1 VRQSRSS
8 TLDRDPVDVS
18 VVIPTRNRP
27 ALLARTLTTIRSQR
41 GVAFETIV
49 VDDGSD
55 EGLAGD
61 PALTYPDVVHVR
73 HDEPRGVS
81 AARNTGIAR
90 ARAPWVAFVDDDDLW
105 GPSKLAAQLEALAAE
120 PGAGWS
126 STSALLLD
134 EQLRI
139 RARQNAPR
147 EGLLGR
153 LLEYNVIPGGCSA
166 VVARTELVRDVGGFD
181 ESLRVLADW
190 DLWIRLAARA
200 PHVTVPR
207 PLVGYVL
214 HGGNMTTRDDGLAA
228 ELAFIRAKHAGL
240 RTEHGVGDVDDDLW
254 TEWIADVQRRSGRR
268 LEPALVYG
276 RLGVRRRRPELVARW
291 LAIAVWPGWV
301 RLRDR
306 RRCRRIPAA
315 WLAEA
320 ESWLVPVRANMLAG
334 AGAAGR

>member
-1 VRQSRSS
+1 VRETRST
-8 TLDRDPVDVS
+8 TLDPAPVEVS
-18 VVIPTRNRP
+18 VVVPTRNRR
-27 ALLARTLTTIRSQR
+27 ALLARTLTTIRAQR
-41 GVAFETIV
+41 GVALETIV

-55 EGLAGD
+55 DDRLADDPVLAG
-61 PALTYPDVVHVR
+61 PDVVYVR
-73 HDEPRGVS
+73 HDEARGVS

-90 ARAPWVAFVDDDDLW
+90 ARASWVAFVDDDDLW
-105 GPSKLAAQLEALAAE
+105 APSKLAAQLEALAAE
-120 PGAGWS
+120 PEAGWS

-134 EQLRI
+134 ERLRI

-147 EGLLGR
+147 DRLLDR

-166 VVARTELVRDVGGFD
+166 VVARTELVREAGGFD

-214 HGGNMTTRDDGLAA
+214 HGGNMTTRDDGLAD
-228 ELAFIRAKHAGL
+228 ELASIRAKHAGL
-240 RTEHGVGDVDDDLW
+240 RAEHGVADVDDDLW

-276 RLGVRRRRPELVARW
+276 RLGVRKRRPELVARGM
-291 LAIAVWPGWV
+291 AIAVWPGWV

-320 ESWLVPVRANMLAG
+320 ESWLVPVRTDALAG
-334 AGAAGR
+334 GAR

>member
-1 VRQSRSS
+1 VRETCSS
-8 TLDRDPVDVS
+8 TLDRAAVDVS
-18 VVIPTRNRP
+18 VVVPTRDRR
-27 ALLARTLTTIRSQR
+27 ALLARTLATIRSQR
-41 GVAFETIV
+41 DVALETIV
-49 VDDGSD
+49 VDDGSRD
-55 EGLAGD
+55 DALGSD
-61 PALTYPDVVHVR
+61 PALDHPDVVYVR
-73 HDEPRGVS
+73 HAEPRGVS

-105 GPSKLAAQLEALAAE
+105 APSKLAAQLEALGAE
-120 PGAGWS
+120 PDAGWS

-134 EQLRI
+134 ERLRI
-139 RARQNAPR
+139 RARQHAPR
-147 EGLLGR
+147 ER
-153 LLEYNVIPGGCSA
+153 LLDNLLQYNVIPGGCSA

-228 ELAFIRAKHAGL
+228 EVAFIRAKHAAL
-240 RTEHGVGDVDDDLW
+240 RAEHGIGDVDDDLW

-276 RLGVRRRRPELVARW
+276 RLGVRRRRPELVARGV
-291 LAIAVWPGWV
+291 AIAVWPGWV

-306 RRCRRIPAA
+306 RRCRRIPSA

-320 ESWLVPVRANMLAG
+320 ESWLGAVRADALAG
-334 AGAAGR
+334 AGGAG